1 MYIQIAVFPLMINE
15 SETSVLSCLF
25 HSCIREKH
33 SCLKAPACVPLLK
46 NTIFSEI
53 THRLWTC
60 GTFRHNGLDPKL
72 FSASGRAYTGSHFPH
87 PHSITDFCT
96 AWTHFSTIYHPH
108 PFSKELRRLQ
118 QKGRGERALLST
130 GSNLI

>member
-53 THRLWTC
+53 NRRLWTC
-60 GTFRHNGLDPKL
+60 APLDITVWILNCFLQVEGHTEVAIFPIPTPL
-72 FSASGRAYTGSHFPH
+72 QISALPGHTCQQ
-87 PHSITDFCT
+87 SITPT
-96 AWTHFSTIYHPH
+96 LSLKSSEGY
-108 PFSKELRRLQ
+108 SRKGEVKELCCPQ
-118 QKGRGERALLST
+118 DPS
-130 GSNLI
+130 